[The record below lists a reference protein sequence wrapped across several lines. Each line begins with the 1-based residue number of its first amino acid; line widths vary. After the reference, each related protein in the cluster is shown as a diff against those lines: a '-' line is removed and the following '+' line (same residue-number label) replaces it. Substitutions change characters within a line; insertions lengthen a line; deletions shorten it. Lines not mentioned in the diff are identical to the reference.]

1 MTTKPSIL
9 LKDDCKCRNV
19 SSTEGLDILCTAIE
33 LESESSIKTTT
44 YCTLIINECSS
55 DNNIINN
62 AAKCLKVDKV
72 KNIGRKLCSREGC
85 TTRSR
90 GDGLCLK
97 HGSTRNRFVVCRH
110 EGCSKKAQLKGLCRS
125 HGGRRCKVDGCSN
138 ITVANSFLCIDHSS

>member
-9 LKDDCKCRNV
+9 LKDDSKCRNV

-85 TTRSR
+85 LIVFLLRSVNLRINLAIPRKR
-90 GDGLCLK
+90 GD
-97 HGSTRNRFVVCRH
+97 R
-110 EGCSKKAQLKGLCRS
+110 A
-125 HGGRRCKVDGCSN
+125 
-138 ITVANSFLCIDHSS
+138 ANF